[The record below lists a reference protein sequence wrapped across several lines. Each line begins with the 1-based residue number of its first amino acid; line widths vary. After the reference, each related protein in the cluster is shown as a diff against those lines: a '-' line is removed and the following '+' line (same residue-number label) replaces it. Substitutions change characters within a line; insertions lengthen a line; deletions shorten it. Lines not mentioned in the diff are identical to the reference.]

1 MKNGGNHMSKENVKL
16 FYEALPENR
25 SLQEK
30 FKKANEK
37 YAGQKIDKEAINLI
51 LQNELLPIA
60 KEAGFD
66 FTLDEFKEYAQEN
79 NQSAAGR
86 LSDDELAAV
95 AGGVGACV
103 VGGGSEGGCS
113 CVICGYGDNGI
124 DAGMCIAAG
133 AFVNRH

>member
-95 AGGVGACV
+95 AGGTGACV
-103 VGGGSEGGCS
+103 VGGGGEGGCL
-113 CVICGYGDNGI
+113 CAFYGQGSTLYEQ
-124 DAGMCIAAG
+124 G
-133 AFVNRH
+133 ACFIVGVFTNR